1 MFCKSCGNKLDD
13 DALFCMNCGVKISD
27 TVIAKYCAHCGIE
40 LEDDAVFCMGCGN
53 RINEEQT
60 QTETENKVESESVK
74 VEKTAEQD
82 AQNNEPLSDVGV
94 EKAIIEKETVVAPV
108 LTEMPQ
114 KEKTE
119 SRETPEINP
128 IEVEYEVS
136 QSSPTMKNE
145 FFIVAKDLKKFA
157 AIRGGNTSNYYCP
170 NCHTQ
175 VSSSSD
181 SCRKCGVS
189 FYNWGENKSLNG
201 NAEKTSEKF
210 AESKKSSE
218 KTGIHIVDVMRE
230 NASSEKEVSEGK
242 ALKNAESTVQESQ
255 QNLNNSVNENS
266 DSLDEKSE
274 SIEEYTDIS
283 VNGRHFLYLDDSRKV
298 FCPKCK
304 KRVDSASTVCSWC
317 NTSFMTDANE
327 KSNNNSSMSQ
337 PIVSERFENMRKE
350 STYSTTNSATRGSE
364 KNYGLL
370 IAVIFIV
377 VAIFAGLSISE
388 NNKKSVQ
395 TSTSNGV
402 SNTNTFNFDHL
413 KPYTFKSND
422 GSYEYDCYS
431 LSKGTLVSLWNNP
444 PRYFTYNTKKY
455 EVDNRNIDYD
465 EDYDG
470 DYNVIIY
477 WGDYD
482 GTYYHFLGVEII
494 NGNKGMWLWKL

>member
-1 MFCKSCGNKLDD
+1 MFCKNCGNKLDD
-13 DALFCMNCGVKISD
+13 DSQFCMNCGAKVSD
-27 TVIAKYCAHCGIE
+27 TALAKYCAYCGSE
-40 LEDDAVFCMGCGN
+40 LEDDAAFCMNCGN
-53 RINEEQT
+53 RVNEEQA

-74 VEKTAEQD
+74 VEEKSAEQD
-82 AQNNEPLSDVGV
+82 AQNDKPLSDVEV
-94 EKAIIEKETVVAPV
+94 EKTISEKETVVAPV
-108 LTEMPQ
+108 LAETPQ
-114 KEKTE
+114 KETAE
-119 SRETPEINP
+119 SRET
-128 IEVEYEVS
+128 
-136 QSSPTMKNE
+136 
-145 FFIVAKDLKKFA
+145 
-157 AIRGGNTSNYYCP
+157 
-170 NCHTQ
+170 
-175 VSSSSD
+175 
-181 SCRKCGVS
+181 
-189 FYNWGENKSLNG
+189 
-201 NAEKTSEKF
+201 SEKL
-210 AESKKSSE
+210 SSE

-242 ALKNAESTVQESQ
+242 AVKNAESTVQESQ

-274 SIEEYTDIS
+274 SIEEYKDIS

-337 PIVSERFENMRKE
+337 PIVSERFENTRKE
-350 STYSTTNSATRGSE
+350 STYSTTNSATRE
-364 KNYGLL
+364 NENYFGLL
-370 IAVIFIV
+370 VAVIFFV
-377 VAIFAGLSISE
+377 VAIVAGSSISE

-413 KPYTFKSND
+413 TPYTFKSGD

-431 LSKGTLVSLWNNP
+431 LSKGTLSSLWNNP

-455 EVDNRNIDYD
+455 EVDNRNIDYDD

-494 NGNKGMWLWKL
+494 NGDKGMWLWKM